1 MKPHVVSSRWTLFL
15 KYLLPTFWG
24 CFIGGSAFV
33 MLFMSL
39 DTIQEPFSPTS
50 ARLLVWSFFI
60 STMGILYLLFI
71 RIKWVAVDTEAIYV
85 SNFFKS
91 FKYTYDSI
99 QRIEESKVLFS
110 KRVIIHF
117 HEETQFGKSVY
128 FLSSYYWHYFLKKHP
143 KVLEQILEHHTKST
157 D

>member
-1 MKPHVVSSRWTLFL
+1 MKPHVVSSRWTLVL
-15 KYLLPTFWG
+15 KFFPMFWG
-24 CFIGGSAFV
+24 CFMGGTALV
-33 MLFMSL
+33 MLFISL
-39 DTIQEPFSPTS
+39 DNIQDPFTPTS

-71 RIKWVAVDTEAIYV
+71 RIKWVAVDTNAFYV

-99 QRIEESKVLFS
+99 DRVEESKILFFR
-110 KRVIIHF
+110 RVIIHF
-117 HEETQFGKSVY
+117 HEKSQFGKSVY
-128 FLSSYYWHYFLKKHP
+128 FLSSYYWHYFLKQHP
-143 KVLEQILEHHTKST
+143 EVLKQILHQDAEPT